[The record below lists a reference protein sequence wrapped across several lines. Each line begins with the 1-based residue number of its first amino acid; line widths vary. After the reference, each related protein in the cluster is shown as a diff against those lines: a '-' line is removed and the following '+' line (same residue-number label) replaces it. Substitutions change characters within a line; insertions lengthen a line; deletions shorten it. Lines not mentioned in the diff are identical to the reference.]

1 MPKRIRYK
9 AERDVTSD
17 GAGLAALGVAA
28 LVRAVSYTPG
38 NVNVDRNPA
47 HWLEGLLP
55 VHAWAVV
62 WLFIAAAC
70 LVAIIAPRLMPMAV
84 GLSVALNFFWA
95 LSFVGLWVLGDSPR
109 GYVSA
114 LGYGTVAYLTVWGFG
129 RSDGAVIPVRIE
141 KE

>member
-9 AERDVTSD
+9 AERAVTSD
-17 GAGLAALGVAA
+17 GAGLATLGVAA

-38 NVNVDRNPA
+38 NVNVDRNPV

-55 VHAWAVV
+55 APAWAVV
-62 WLFIAAAC
+62 WLLIAVAC
-70 LVAIIAPRLMPMAV
+70 MAAIITPRLLPMAV
-84 GLSVALNFFWA
+84 GMTVAINALWA
-95 LSFVGLWVLGDSPR
+95 LSFIGITITGESSR

-114 LGYGTVAYLTVWGFG
+114 LGYAAVAFLTMWGFG
-129 RSDGAVIPVRIE
+129 RGRDIAPVRIE